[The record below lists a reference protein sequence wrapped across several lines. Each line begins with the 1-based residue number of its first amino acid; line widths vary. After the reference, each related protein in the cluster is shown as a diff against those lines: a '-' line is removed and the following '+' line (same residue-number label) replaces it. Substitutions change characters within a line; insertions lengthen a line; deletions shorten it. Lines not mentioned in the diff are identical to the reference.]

1 MENNTKS
8 KIAVIGFVT
17 FVLAIYTGSYFYTK
31 SNNERLLS
39 APRLVLLVGSE
50 DQVNA
55 DFEPLNLD
63 QRRSEIRTMASL
75 GRIWSVSQVQY
86 DNGITDIVEY
96 FSDQDFGENYAI
108 ADCLDY
114 SEKIK
119 QTMEANAKA
128 ALKRSWI
135 FYACGIIE

>member
-8 KIAVIGFVT
+8 KIAVIGFVA
-17 FVLAIYTGSYFYTK
+17 FVIAVYTGSYFYTK

-50 DQVNA
+50 DQVNDIFSNMNA
-55 DFEPLNLD
+55 D
-63 QRRSEIRTMASL
+63 QRRAEIRTMASL
-75 GRIWSVSQVQY
+75 GRIWSLSQAQY
-86 DNGITDIVEY
+86 DAGSTDIIRH
-96 FSDQDFGENYAI
+96 FSEHDFGDTVAV
-108 ADCLDY
+108 ADCLEY
-114 SEKIK
+114 SERIK
-119 QTMEANAKA
+119 QTMEVNAKT

>member
-8 KIAVIGFVT
+8 KVAVIGFVT

-86 DNGITDIVEY
+86 DNGITDIVEH

-135 FYACGIIE
+135 FYACGIID